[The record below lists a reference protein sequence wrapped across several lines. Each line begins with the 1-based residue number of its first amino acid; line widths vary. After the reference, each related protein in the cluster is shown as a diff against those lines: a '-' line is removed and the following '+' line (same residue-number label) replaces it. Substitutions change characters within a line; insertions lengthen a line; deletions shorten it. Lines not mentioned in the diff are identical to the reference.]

1 MDILSGFGSDLFSG
15 HRIIRVKSWES
26 WTNMQIPPNCEVM
39 GIDENPDKNYLYMKR
54 CDQNGNVINARYKY
68 TDDPVK
74 EFDPEKY
81 VTVDQFNELMEKV
94 NNGFDSIQQSI
105 AARGGTGTGNNQKP
119 NNCNK

>member
-15 HRIIRVKSWES
+15 HRIIRVKSWDD
-26 WTNMQIPPNCEVM
+26 WKKLQIPSNCELM
-39 GIDENPDKNYLYMKR
+39 GIDEDPDKNYLYMKR
-54 CDQNGNVINARYKY
+54 SDTYGNTKDARYKY

-105 AARGGTGTGNNQKP
+105 AARGGTGPGNNQKL
-119 NNCNK
+119 NNGNK